1 MIVRSSDPYL
11 WVIVVAARVAI
22 LFHTLGPQAV
32 IDADVLGVFVE
43 GDKSCHSPLW
53 DQRRHSDAA
62 HGDEGNDEG
71 EGIGGMDVPAR
82 HSHRWKEVMSTG
94 LPVLLDKEKKG
105 KRERENSTQS
115 DELVIQI

>member
-1 MIVRSSDPYL
+1 M
-11 WVIVVAARVAI
+11 
-22 LFHTLGPQAV
+22 FHTLGPQAV
-32 IDADVLGVFVE
+32 IDTDVLGVFVE

-62 HGDEGNDEG
+62 HGDEGDDEG
-71 EGIGGMDVPAR
+71 EGIGGVDVPAR
-82 HSHRWKEVMSTG
+82 HGRRRQEVMSTG